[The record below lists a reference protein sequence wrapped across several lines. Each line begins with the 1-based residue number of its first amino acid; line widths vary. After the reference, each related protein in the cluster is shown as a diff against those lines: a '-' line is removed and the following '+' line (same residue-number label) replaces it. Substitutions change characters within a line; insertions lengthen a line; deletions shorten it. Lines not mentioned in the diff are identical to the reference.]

1 MNINQEFFLNG
12 FIVGQFKKSKT
23 LNKLNQILYDI
34 KNEKI
39 ESGYRLE
46 SKYKGTLDLRPNIF
60 SYSDVFT
67 DILFENKIPEL
78 INNIST
84 RDNICF
90 HIQLRKTLPSKTSYM
105 RIHRDSYLKSN
116 RVIGNIPPPIKLIYY
131 PSFDDIQVNQ
141 LQVKVGSHIKF
152 YKNYYLDNLINSFG
166 KSFNIKSSNNQFLIF
181 NTMIYHKIFPEKL
194 INGSMRLIYS
204 FGTQDYNKKYPD
216 SKHLIDK
223 YIQNRGEIPFACKN
237 TIVND

>member
-1 MNINQEFFLNG
+1 MNTNQEFFLNG
-12 FIVGQFKKSKT
+12 YIQGQFKKSNT
-23 LNKLNQILYDI
+23 LDRLNKILNQI
-34 KNEKI
+34 KNDKI
-39 ESGYRLE
+39 ENGYRME

-60 SYSDVFT
+60 SYSNVFT

-90 HIQLRKTLPSKTSYM
+90 HIQLRKTLPSKSSYM
-105 RIHRDSYLKSN
+105 RIHRDSYLRSN
-116 RVIGNIPPPIKLIYY
+116 RIIGNIPPPIKLIYY
-131 PSFDDIQVNQ
+131 PSFEDIQVNQ

-166 KSFNIKSSNNQFLIF
+166 KNFNIKSSNNQFLIF
-181 NTMIYHKIFPEKL
+181 NTMIYHKIFPEKH

-204 FGTQDYNKKYPD
+204 FGTHDYIKKYPD
-216 SKHLIDK
+216 NHDLIHK
-223 YIQNRGEIPFACKN
+223 YIQNRGNIPFACKN
-237 TIVND
+237 TYK